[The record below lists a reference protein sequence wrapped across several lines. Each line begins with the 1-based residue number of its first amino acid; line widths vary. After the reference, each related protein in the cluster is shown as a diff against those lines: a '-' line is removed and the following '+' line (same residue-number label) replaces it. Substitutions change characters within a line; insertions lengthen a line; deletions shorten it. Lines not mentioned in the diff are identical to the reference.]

1 MRTSNGTG
9 VLPSQE
15 MASTER
21 RQPSTA
27 FDFEQMVKSL
37 HELFEHDRQI
47 ASQPNSMRCGICY
60 LHFLLSELQYRNEG
74 YYICSGCS
82 QTLGHQNV
90 SMLHKQRKLWLI
102 YITIV
107 QKTMACHL
115 DLLGSS
121 IHRDVY
127 RKIWQRSQSQIAVFS
142 TTRLGLFFLPLD
154 LLQVVA
160 HVDLQAD
167 LDDR

>member
-1 MRTSNGTG
+1 MRAYRPGEETLIGLVLGANTSLSNHSIDRGTLHSGNTFISRREMRTSNGTG

-90 SMLHKQRKLWLI
+90 SMLHKQRKL
-102 YITIV
+102 
-107 QKTMACHL
+107 
-115 DLLGSS
+115 
-121 IHRDVY
+121 
-127 RKIWQRSQSQIAVFS
+127 
-142 TTRLGLFFLPLD
+142 
-154 LLQVVA
+154 
-160 HVDLQAD
+160 
-167 LDDR
+167 